1 MKLSTPITSLA
12 LLSISQLVSGHLVIF
27 EAMSPVDGSVKGAA
41 LGYIPETERAGGSQL
56 DVAVFDKTNV
66 HDQWNANRL
75 DTGCGVTASS
85 HAIWVQ
91 KHNMPLWLD
100 IAKRKAAW
108 TFLKNKT
115 PAGGEVTMP
124 DYVAYVAGK
133 GEVHDALR
141 GHKMNFGIPV
151 VAPGGMLRVGFRQIN
166 EDGAGDQR
174 GLLKCRIDSQGNA
187 RQFPVTLEV
196 RNHAST
202 QYPPCVGD
210 AHGKS
215 WHKNR
220 DCYIELVLPK
230 NLGCSGEYKYTKNG
244 KAQVVKKVCMIRC
257 ENNAVNGPFGGCIPV
272 REKDVPAP
280 PVKPPVKPPVQPPVK
295 PPVQP
300 PVKPPVK
307 PPVQP
312 PVKPPVSPP
321 EYATTVTET
330 RQCTSTKGVPLKP
343 NQTPG
348 WVKEP
353 YQQGGKTY
361 HKKVI
366 IKWKIIYVNAPP
378 KAPTNPPTKPPTNP
392 PTNPPTETKDPKTP
406 DEKEPETPDEKEPE
420 TPDEKDPEEDPETP
434 GKEDPET
441 PGNPGGKGGEE
452 SPDDE
457 GADGQLYYKRKY
469 RYRRS

>member
-27 EAMSPVDGSVKGAA
+27 EAYSPADGNVKGAA
-41 LGYIPETERAGGSQL
+41 LGYIPETARGGSSLL

-66 HDQWNANRL
+66 HTKWNAHRQ
-75 DTGCGVTASS
+75 DAGCGVTASS

-91 KHNMPLWLD
+91 KNNMPLWLD
-100 IAKRKAAW
+100 IARRKDAW
-108 TFLKNKT
+108 TFLKHPA
-115 PAGGEVTMP
+115 PAGGEVTIP

-166 EDGAGDQR
+166 QDGAGDQR

-187 RQFPVTLEV
+187 KQFPVTLEV
-196 RNHAST
+196 RNHVSA

-210 AHGKS
+210 AYGVS
-215 WHKNR
+215 WHHNR
-220 DCYIELVLPK
+220 ECYIELILPK
-230 NLGCSGEYKYTKNG
+230 NLGCAGEYKYKKGG
-244 KAQVVKKVCMIRC
+244 KEHVVKKVCMIRC

-280 PVKPPVKPPVQPPVK
+280 PPKPPVAPPPKPPVAP
-295 PPVQP
+295 
-300 PVKPPVK
+300 
-307 PPVQP
+307 
-312 PVKPPVSPP
+312 PP

-343 NQTPG
+343 DQTPG

-353 YQQGGKTY
+353 YNQGGKTY

-378 KAPTNPPTKPPTNP
+378 KPPTNPPKPPTNP
-392 PTNPPTETKDPKTP
+392 PKPPTNPPKPPTNPPKPPTNPPKPPTKPT
-406 DEKEPETPDEKEPE
+406 EPETPTKEEPE
-420 TPDEKDPEEDPETP
+420 TPAEEEPETP
-434 GKEDPET
+434 AEEEPET
-441 PGNPGGKGGEE
+441 PAEEEPETPANPGGKGAEE
-452 SPDDE
+452 E
-457 GADGQLYYKRKY
+457 GYYRKY